1 MTDFQ
6 SHQLCYYLFLFF
18 IPFLSYTYSLHSPTV
33 VCHCLFYTQKTDRQ
47 EIMVIDA
54 VFDSLCRC
62 FGSATPSKKK
72 DRSAESSHHS
82 EDATVSSDVKRRT
95 QRLQL
100 DDKEF
105 DNLFQQ
111 QQQHQRQRPHSQR
124 LNVADLEQ
132 AHALAR
138 AKLAATSAVPRRA
151 KRKSTATK
159 RDEIFRSRKFDP
171 KSNTS
176 GSTVTSKSHTT
187 FSRFLSN
194 HKVVANALCFGT
206 PIREVEDEVEDCSD
220 TNTLNTCEDTITS
233 TLYFDNKYS
242 HIQEKRPPMPLF
254 QSFRV
259 EEDLRRIVA
268 TDSHNSMKMISLMK
282 EVHAGTDMQLDSS
295 SEDEEED
302 VVKTPK
308 NSPHR
313 KGQHVTIQIMDK
325 NDPPPPVLQNSS
337 CSTAS
342 SQSLSRH
349 PSKRQAYPNKPPK
362 RLIA

>member
-1 MTDFQ
+1 
-6 SHQLCYYLFLFF
+6 
-18 IPFLSYTYSLHSPTV
+18 
-33 VCHCLFYTQKTDRQ
+33 
-47 EIMVIDA
+47 MVIDA

-62 FGSATPSKKK
+62 FGSATPINKK

-100 DDKEF
+100 GDKEF
-105 DNLFQQ
+105 DNLFH
-111 QQQHQRQRPHSQR
+111 QQHQRQRPHSQR
-124 LNVADLEQ
+124 QNVADLEQ

-138 AKLAATSAVPRRA
+138 AKLAATSGVPRRA

-159 RDEIFRSRKFDP
+159 RDEIFRSRKFDV

-176 GSTVTSKSHTT
+176 GSTVTSKNHTT

-194 HKVVANALCFGT
+194 HKVVANALCFAT
-206 PIREVEDEVEDCSD
+206 PIREAEEEVEDCSD
-220 TNTLNTCEDTITS
+220 TITLNTCEDTITS
-233 TLYFDNKYS
+233 TLYLDNKYS

-282 EVHAGTDMQLDSS
+282 EVHAGTDMRLDSS
-295 SEDEEED
+295 SEDEEDDD
-302 VVKTPK
+302 VIKTPK
-308 NSPHR
+308 SSPHR

-337 CSTAS
+337 CSTTS

-349 PSKRQAYPNKPPK
+349 ASKRQTYPNKSSK
-362 RLIA
+362 RLNA